1 MVEGYYIV
9 VCLQVERI
17 FDSGLAG
24 LAVEVVMV
32 GLVLIEL
39 VLALGQGLVDCLN
52 YFP

>member
-1 MVEGYYIV
+1 MIEGYYIV

-32 GLVLIEL
+32 ELALTEL
-39 VLALGQGLVDCLN
+39 VLALGQGLIDCSN
-52 YFP
+52 CFP